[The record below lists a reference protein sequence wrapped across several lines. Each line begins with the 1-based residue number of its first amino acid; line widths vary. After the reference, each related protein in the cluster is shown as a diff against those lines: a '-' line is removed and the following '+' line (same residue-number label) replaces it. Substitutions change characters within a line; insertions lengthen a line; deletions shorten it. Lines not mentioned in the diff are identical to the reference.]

1 MSTPI
6 SQLPPHGQPVAN
18 DPVLVQQIIKESMGI
33 QNEQPP
39 QSSSQQQRPILPPSN
54 INSGYIPP
62 SYRPQQKDV
71 DCMQLL
77 KGIILVSALVFI
89 SQMPSLRE
97 YVSLYIP
104 QNDLNLIIRALLAG
118 VSYVGLDL
126 VF

>member
-18 DPVLVQQIIKESMGI
+18 DPVLVQEIIKESMGI
-33 QNEQPP
+33 QNEQNKSP
-39 QSSSQQQRPILPPSN
+39 QIQVQPNQRPQIPSPN
-54 INSGYIPP
+54 GYIPP
-62 SYRPQQKDV
+62 SYRPQHKDI
-71 DCMQLL
+71 DYMHLL

-89 SQMPSLRE
+89 SQMPSLRD
-97 YVSLYIP
+97 YISLYIP
-104 QNDLNLIIRALLAG
+104 QNDLNLIVRALLAG